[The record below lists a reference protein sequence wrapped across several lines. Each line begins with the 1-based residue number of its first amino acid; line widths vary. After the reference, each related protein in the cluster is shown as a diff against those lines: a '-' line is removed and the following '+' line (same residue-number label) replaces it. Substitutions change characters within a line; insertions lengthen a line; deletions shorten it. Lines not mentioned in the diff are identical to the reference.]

1 MPISHAPT
9 SPFMLQLL
17 LFLLERI
24 TACQKSQGITRLLGS
39 WTRMAF
45 LRRCG
50 TSLRHFSRRSAP
62 VRTRCRGSRPPDPC
76 TCRKYLRAW
85 HHVSSATFQ
94 RRASPCP
101 SAHLGWVGASSW
113 WWSAPHWPWRCWASR
128 TYTEIKLGYIP
139 VWKLSGQNRLTTL
152 TLGCSYQPEPSGSP
166 GCASHSLQRV
176 QWSGGTC

>member
-1 MPISHAPT
+1 
-9 SPFMLQLL
+9 MLQLL

-24 TACQKSQGITRLLGS
+24 TACQKLQGITRLLGS

-85 HHVSSATFQ
+85 HHASSTTFQ